1 MQIAKTNIKKEF
13 RLKNDVL
20 NEAQSSTQCISPFSY
35 YYKNGSFIQQ
45 FLF

>member
-20 NEAQSSTQCISPFSY
+20 NEAQSSTQCIFPFSY
-35 YYKNGSFIQQ
+35 YYKNGSFTQQ